1 MVSERME
8 GDQLSPTEF
17 KGGDQLSPTEF
28 GGGGRK
34 LTANQLSMSG
44 GGWEEIISR
53 LRNLIKEHVNFIVS

>member
-17 KGGDQLSPTEF
+17 KGGGDQLSPTEF

-44 GGWEEIISR
+44 GGVGG
-53 LRNLIKEHVNFIVS
+53 NHK

>member
-44 GGWEEIISR
+44 GGVGG
-53 LRNLIKEHVNFIVS
+53 NHK

>member
-17 KGGDQLSPTEF
+17 KGGGISCRQRSL

-44 GGWEEIISR
+44 GGVGG
-53 LRNLIKEHVNFIVS
+53 NHK

>member
-17 KGGDQLSPTEF
+17 KGGGSAVAN
-28 GGGGRK
+28 GVWGGGRK

-44 GGWEEIISR
+44 GGVGG
-53 LRNLIKEHVNFIVS
+53 NHK